1 MKRKIVKIDLRN
13 INPNNEELTVQK
25 LRELTGKPDMPEEEA
40 TETLLVI
47 KIFVNIVLQYQEL
60 SHLQQSDKK
69 SNNDH
74 LKTAA

>member
-13 INPNNEELTVQK
+13 INPNSEELTVQK
-25 LRELTGKPDMPEEEA
+25 LRELTCKLDMPEEEA
-40 TETLLVI
+40 TETLLAI
-47 KIFVNIVLQYQEL
+47 KIFVNIILQYQEL
-60 SHLQQSDKK
+60 HHLQKGDKD